1 MKSCPFSGN
10 ADYVVMYHE
19 GLMPRTLEKEY
30 EAHLTTCRACMES
43 LLNLQNDLFAMESA
57 DLEPLPGGLAAETE
71 RLLNDGVS
79 AQDRKEID
87 RDLKERGALFEIID
101 ERLKMI
107 RSHFGTGRFTLK
119 PLPAFRGS
127 ERSSYEVTI
136 LGVTIRLES
145 ENGDC
150 FRIEFRGTRGRL
162 IQLKRDGRVCEM
174 HSDSGSD
181 SILIGD
187 LLRGL
192 YTLSI
197 DDKHVMIFTVR

>member
-1 MKSCPFSGN
+1 MKSCPFNGN

-19 GLMPRTLEKEY
+19 GLMPRKLEKEY
-30 EAHLTTCRACMES
+30 EDHLTTCKACMES

-57 DLEPLPGGLAAETE
+57 DLEPLPRGLAAETE
-71 RLLNDGVS
+71 QLLSDGVS
-79 AQDRKEID
+79 AQDRKEIG
-87 RDLKERGALFEIID
+87 RDPGVRGALFEIID
-101 ERLKMI
+101 EKLKMI
-107 RSHFGTGRFTLK
+107 RGHFGTGRFTLK
-119 PLPAFRGS
+119 PLPEFRGS

-145 ENGDC
+145 ENGDY
-150 FRIEFRGTRGRL
+150 FRMEISGTRGRL
-162 IQLKRDGRVCEM
+162 IELKRDGRVCEM

-187 LLRGL
+187 LLKGL

-197 DDKHVMIFTVR
+197 DDKHVMIFTVQ